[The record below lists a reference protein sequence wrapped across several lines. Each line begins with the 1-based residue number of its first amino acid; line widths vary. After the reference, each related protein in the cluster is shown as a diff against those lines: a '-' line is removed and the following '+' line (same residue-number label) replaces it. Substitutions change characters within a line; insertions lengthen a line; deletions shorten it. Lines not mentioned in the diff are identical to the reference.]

1 MVVVGTEHLGRH
13 RLAEAAASGDAAET
27 PFREKRVVDH
37 GNEPCLIDVF
47 PFARGA
53 ESLIPNVD
61 INTHDASF
69 YFQLQR

>member
-47 PFARGA
+47 P
-53 ESLIPNVD
+53 
-61 INTHDASF
+61 
-69 YFQLQR
+69 